1 VGSGAGAQ
9 REDSTAKI
17 SGLTNCAP
25 IGEIRSVRFL
35 KIKDVQQKL

>member
-17 SGLTNCAP
+17 SGLTNCDADW
-25 IGEIRSVRFL
+25 RNSVGAVFENQ
-35 KIKDVQQKL
+35 DVQQKL